1 MVQDSSCA
9 CSKCGVVRSGGSFVH
24 GVAVKFKMG
33 KWGSLSLSLSLSL
46 FLFVSLCVGVYCV
59 IEGCSGGSKKP
70 QCLFLWVLKKKVQK
84 RCYGG
89 KEEQCR
95 FLCG

>member
-1 MVQDSSCA
+1 MHAANVVWLGQVEALSMVLLRN
-9 CSKCGVVRSGGSFVH
+9 SKWANGD
-24 GVAVKFKMG
+24 
-33 KWGSLSLSLSLSL
+33 LSLSL

-59 IEGCSGGSKKP
+59 IAGCSGGSKKP
-70 QCLFLWVLKKKVQK
+70 QCLFLWVLKKVQK

-95 FLCG
+95 FLCA